1 MKISTYFFNV
11 FARIGEDSPYE
22 NKKIF
27 KKQRINALFF
37 ETFDVLVGDPLW
49 ELFSI
54 NNHGQHIGILD
65 YLFPTQ
71 LLAKF
76 LLKGSSFQG
85 EKSYYESKELAY
97 DLFGGIL
104 TYFILM
110 LLWFV
115 LQAIQYLIG
124 FVLAAL
130 VTLVGAVVI
139 LAQGDLR
146 TTLPVLNFQD
156 DEIGD
161 VGVESLVEALKKNR
175 VIRELNLKG
184 NKIGDVGAKTLARVI
199 RDNTTLTTL
208 NLANNEIGDAGA
220 KELAQALKDNR
231 TLTTLILD
239 NNAIRDA
246 GAKELAQALKDNRTL
261 TTLNLNNNRIS
272 EAGVKELAQALK
284 DNHTLTTLGLVDSEI
299 CGDNDVLNIL
309 QQNYALTE
317 FLYDRR
323 SYIDKNRESY
333 VELLNRNKRIGVRE
347 LNIFLEE
354 SSIDNKVLSDISKR
368 LRKLVDFIR
377 EEKLPLTHYLDKLYR
392 LCSAVLSLHQAV
404 SSESSAIDEREYY
417 EDALRLLLQPFHD
430 PELRGKA
437 RDRLKDCLV
446 QLIRLTADST
456 DQNEKDKHTA
466 YARLLAYHLRYNR
479 QDLAF
484 GIAMNAFNPKID
496 IAPSLE
502 KFMTFDDLVVIA
514 RKVLK
519 ALKEKR
525 ETVSFSSCYLV
536 LIKEISLL
544 RVIVNQQDYHH
555 AEVTALFSLPS
566 FVKELHAENIKALY
580 LLEECLEDS
589 SIDPRREDTRNYVLS
604 FDQTPGVLFE
614 YLVGVRNQYFVE
626 KAKPD
631 HFKEILAEATR
642 ASLRGACFYYEGAST
657 SDTAS
662 FSRENVSPLPTAAG
676 AAERSKPIQTEIEAQ
691 RAQDRCPMMIE
702 QAPCVL
708 SSSGS
713 GLGLFASSSSVRA
726 NPSSQQFS
734 SSQTASSSSSMV
746 SQM

>member
-27 KKQRINALFF
+27 KKQRIKALFF

-199 RDNTTLTTL
+199 RVNTTLMTL
-208 NLANNEIGDAGA
+208 NLASNEIGDAGA

-239 NNAIRDA
+239 NNAISDA
-246 GAKELAQALKDNRTL
+246 GAKELAQVLKDNRTL
-261 TTLNLNNNRIS
+261 TTLILDNNAIRD
-272 EAGVKELAQALK
+272 AGAKELAQALK

-333 VELLNRNKRIGVRE
+333 VELLNRNNRIGVRE

-525 ETVSFSSCYLV
+525 ETVSSSSCYLV

-555 AEVTALFSLPS
+555 AEVTALF
-566 FVKELHAENIKALY
+566 
-580 LLEECLEDS
+580 
-589 SIDPRREDTRNYVLS
+589 
-604 FDQTPGVLFE
+604 
-614 YLVGVRNQYFVE
+614 
-626 KAKPD
+626 
-631 HFKEILAEATR
+631 
-642 ASLRGACFYYEGAST
+642 
-657 SDTAS
+657 
-662 FSRENVSPLPTAAG
+662 
-676 AAERSKPIQTEIEAQ
+676 
-691 RAQDRCPMMIE
+691 
-702 QAPCVL
+702 
-708 SSSGS
+708 
-713 GLGLFASSSSVRA
+713 
-726 NPSSQQFS
+726 
-734 SSQTASSSSSMV
+734 
-746 SQM
+746 

>member
-484 GIAMNAFNPKID
+484 GIAMNAINPKID

-525 ETVSFSSCYLV
+525 ETVSSSSCYLV